1 MVFLACAVLLSGCT
15 LTAAPSA
22 DPTPSPAATFP
33 SESLSGRG
41 TADGSAEVPVTIPE
55 GARSVVVDFG
65 CTGAENFF
73 SIEFGDSM
81 ADGSAPLTGHCGGV
95 QPLALAV
102 DADSGPLR
110 VFVPDGVRWVARV
123 TFSAEEFAGD
133 PAVAAECA
141 AYSPIFSLLSNADL
155 GFSHYDD
162 LDEAEW
168 RARATE
174 GSTRLVDLG
183 ASSET
188 MLAELFTDF
197 GANVGDPTREVGKA
211 LDGSHDIS
219 ALIARICD
227 ANQSPIVIMA
237 DYGG

>member
-1 MVFLACAVLLSGCT
+1 MQ
-15 LTAAPSA
+15 PS
-22 DPTPSPAATFP
+22 
-33 SESLSGRG
+33 R
-41 TADGSAEVPVTIPE
+41 
-55 GARSVVVDFG
+55 RRYR
-65 CTGAENFF
+65 
-73 SIEFGDSM
+73 
-81 ADGSAPLTGHCGGV
+81 
-95 QPLALAV
+95 ALAV

-110 VFVPDGVRWVARV
+110 VFVPDGVRWVARA
-123 TFSAEEFAGD
+123 TFSAEEFQGD
-133 PAVAAECA
+133 PAVAADCA
-141 AYSPIFSLLSNADL
+141 AYSSIFSLLSNADQ

-174 GSTRLVDLG
+174 GSTRLADLG

-188 MLAELFTDF
+188 MLADLFTDF
-197 GANVGDPTREVGKA
+197 GANVGDPTRVVGNA
-211 LDGSHDIS
+211 LDGSSETS